1 MKKIL
6 LFVKSFNDF
15 DQALPF
21 IDYIVSNTDDKILV
35 WSFDKGLSGC
45 REHKKYLKN
54 NLNVSLEYFD

>member
-21 IDYIVSNTDDKILV
+21 IDYVVSNTDDKILV
-35 WSFDKGLSGC
+35 WSFDKDLSGC
-45 REHKKYLKN
+45 RDHKR
-54 NLNVSLEYFD
+54 